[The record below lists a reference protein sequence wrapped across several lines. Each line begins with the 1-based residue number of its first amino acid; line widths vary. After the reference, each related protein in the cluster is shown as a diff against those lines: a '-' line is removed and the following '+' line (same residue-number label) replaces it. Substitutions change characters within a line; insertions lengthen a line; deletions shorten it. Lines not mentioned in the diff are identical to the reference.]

1 MWEKEKK
8 RFAGCVF
15 LLLCTAALL
24 WACSGRQQAEQAQP
38 PVMGIVFTASE
49 DDWKDEQYR
58 LLEEQAQAHGFDRMV
73 MRTERT
79 QQAQID
85 AIRALIVYRVD
96 VIVFSPIVQS
106 GWENV
111 LREAQSAQ
119 IPVITVDKTLQQRE
133 GQASVS
139 SVSFPY
145 RRAAQQAAAYVSGEG
160 RGIAAELYGTLNAS
174 SAQEI
179 SRGSRGREIMETYM
193 QAYPELAAVIAQNDA
208 MALGAID
215 YLKQCGRQP
224 GDDIALYVFG
234 GGAEVLDGLKNGEIT
249 LVVQF
254 DNLALAHETAHTALQ
269 LLEDPETPLQREA
282 RFSVLTEEA
291 VG

>member
-1 MWEKEKK
+1 M
-8 RFAGCVF
+8 
-15 LLLCTAALL
+15 
-24 WACSGRQQAEQAQP
+24 
-38 PVMGIVFTASE
+38 
-49 DDWKDEQYR
+49 
-58 LLEEQAQAHGFDRMV
+58 
-73 MRTERT
+73 
-79 QQAQID
+79 
-85 AIRALIVYRVD
+85 D

-133 GQASVS
+133 GQAPVS

-145 RRAAQQAAAYVSGEG
+145 RRAAQQAAAYVSREG

-179 SRGSRGREIMETYM
+179 SRGLREGLEDSGTELKYSLCGDYLRSRGREIMETYM

-234 GGAEVLDGLKNGEIT
+234 GGAEVLDCLKNGEIT

-269 LLEDPETPLQREA
+269 MLEDPETPLQREA

>member
-1 MWEKEKK
+1 MWENEKK

-58 LLEEQAQAHGFDRMV
+58 VLEEQAQAHGFDRMV

-133 GQASVS
+133 GQAPVS

-179 SRGSRGREIMETYM
+179 SRGLREGLEDSGTELKYSLCGDYLRSRGREIMETYM
-193 QAYPELAAVIAQNDA
+193 QAYPELAAGCCPKW
-208 MALGAID
+208 M
-215 YLKQCGRQP
+215 
-224 GDDIALYVFG
+224 
-234 GGAEVLDGLKNGEIT
+234 
-249 LVVQF
+249 
-254 DNLALAHETAHTALQ
+254 
-269 LLEDPETPLQREA
+269 
-282 RFSVLTEEA
+282 
-291 VG
+291 